1 MFRDFVIGL
10 EDNFSFFII
19 LFKFINFHPGLDL
32 SNAVLKSVY

>member
-10 EDNFSFFII
+10 EDNII